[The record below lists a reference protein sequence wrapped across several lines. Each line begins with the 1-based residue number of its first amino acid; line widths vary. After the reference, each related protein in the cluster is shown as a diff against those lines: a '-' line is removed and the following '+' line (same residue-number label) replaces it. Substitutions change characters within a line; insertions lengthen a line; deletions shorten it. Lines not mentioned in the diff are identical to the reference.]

1 MHVTLASQ
9 IMITSGHNFAHVMT
23 AELSWHVQNGELTIL
38 VHHLLCVLRQCNVFV
53 MPLGTA
59 VLITQTL
66 LPFVHFWVY
75 SLYIISDYFIFLWC
89 LGELKHRE
97 IPCKTMHSWRAGH
110 IWEITK
116 ICLVWF
122 GVDLSHQLPTQW
134 KPPFLHAV
142 TYLTA
147 CASGINTL
155 RQRQNGRQ
163 FPDNIFKWFFFN
175 EHIWISIKVSL
186 NFVPNGL
193 INNIPALV

>member
-1 MHVTLASQ
+1 
-9 IMITSGHNFAHVMT
+9 MITSGHNFAHVMT
-23 AELSWHVQNGELTIL
+23 AELSWHVQNGDLTNL
-38 VHHLLCVLRQCNVFV
+38 VHHLLWLCAQAMQCALCTFLGLFSVHYLR
-53 MPLGTA
+53 
-59 VLITQTL
+59 L
-66 LPFVHFWVY
+66 LY
-75 SLYIISDYFIFLWC
+75 FLWC

-155 RQRQNGRQ
+155 RQRQNGCQ